1 LKDMVKEVCRRRNIE
16 VSIDWG
22 YWLANIVYAEKRG
35 DSYVL
40 ITKDGLVLEVN
51 SLKRG
56 LAELV
61 EVVYEKP
68 FAHVQP
74 AGEPPRDRFT

>member
-1 LKDMVKEVCRRRNIE
+1 MVVGVGKLKDMVKEVCRRRNIE

-22 YWLANIVYAEKRG
+22 YWLANIVYAEKRS

-51 SLKRG
+51 SNCIK
-56 LAELV
+56 
-61 EVVYEKP
+61 VYSLHGTTHDSTCK
-68 FAHVQP
+68 
-74 AGEPPRDRFT
+74 